1 MKLSRLI
8 YVFTFLIIANIMF
21 AQSDYQKVEEFRS
34 RTAQLSQA
42 INNSISMDELDSLKT
57 IVNYFKKLYE
67 DDKELLDKSLYPG
80 NYTSAFQ
87 KLENDIESRRVGL
100 SQISELQQ
108 EVIALKSEIQILNER
123 NADLLSKI
131 KEYQAIG
138 GKDTKSL
145 TELRNLVDDL
155 RKSLKQRDELVRSI
169 VDSLLSD
176 FIKHPMSLNA
186 AEKQNIFDKIET
198 GNLFYNIEKTVRDNI
213 DFLNVTELKP
223 EDLGELKEDQIRFY
237 NMWKKMGPRLADV
250 YIERGQRAGE
260 VAYITNL
267 FAQWNQKL
275 DTQIWERVHRA
286 LKENSVQVSQFQD
299 GNEFTRILKEYIN
312 NRKLEAGEDEFDN
325 FENLVWTRSLKTDW
339 IPLLVD
345 NGMITVQQRDEI
357 QEALDEWSDMYERET
372 PVYWYFAIAIIVI
385 VFFIIFIPKWKKKN
399 KPVAEQ

>member
-8 YVFTFLIIANIMF
+8 YVYTFLIIASIIF

-57 IVNYFKKLYE
+57 IVKYFKKLYE

-100 SQISELQQ
+100 SQISELQK

-123 NADLLSKI
+123 NADLLSRI

-155 RKSLKQRDELVRSI
+155 RKGLKQRDELVRSI

-198 GNLFYNIEKTVRDNI
+198 GNLFYNIEKTVRDNM
-213 DFLNVTELKP
+213 DFLNVTELNP
-223 EDLGELKEDQIRFY
+223 QDLGELKEDQVRFY

-275 DTQIWERVHRA
+275 DAQIWERVHRA
-286 LKENSVQVSQFQD
+286 LKENNIQVSQFQD

-312 NRKLEAGEDEFDN
+312 NRKLEASEKEFDN
-325 FENLVWTRSLKTDW
+325 FEDVVWTRNLKTDW
-339 IPLLVD
+339 ILILVD
-345 NGMITVQQRDEI
+345 NGMLTIEQRNEI
-357 QEALDEWSDMYERET
+357 QKAVDEWSELYDSET
-372 PVYWYFAIAIIVI
+372 SIYWYIAIVVI
-385 VFFIIFIPKWKKKN
+385 IILFLLIFIPKWKKKN
-399 KPVAEQ
+399 KPLSEQ

>member
-8 YVFTFLIIANIMF
+8 YVFTFLIIANIIL

-42 INNSISMDELDSLKT
+42 INNSISTDELDSLKT
-57 IVNYFKKLYE
+57 IVNYLKKLYE
-67 DDKELLDKSLYPG
+67 DDKELLDKSLYPE

-100 SQISELQQ
+100 SQISELQE

-123 NADLLSKI
+123 NADLLSRI

-198 GNLFYNIEKTVRDNI
+198 GNLFYNIEKTVRDNM

-223 EDLGELKEDQIRFY
+223 EDLGELKENQVRFY
-237 NMWKKMGPRLADV
+237 NIWKKMGPRLADV

-275 DTQIWERVHRA
+275 DAQIWERVHRA
-286 LKENSVQVSQFQD
+286 LKENNVQVSQFQD

-312 NRKLEAGEDEFDN
+312 NRKLEASEKEFDN
-325 FENLVWTRSLKTDW
+325 FEDIVWMRNLKTDW
-339 IPLLVD
+339 TPILVD
-345 NGMITVQQRDEI
+345 NGMLTIEQRNEI
-357 QEALDEWSDMYERET
+357 QKAVDEWSELYDSET
-372 PVYWYFAIAIIVI
+372 SIYWYIAIVVI
-385 VFFIIFIPKWKKKN
+385 IILFLLIFIPKWKKKN
-399 KPVAEQ
+399 KTLAEQ

>member
-8 YVFTFLIIANIMF
+8 YVFTFLIIANIIL

-42 INNSISMDELDSLKT
+42 INNSISTDELDSLKT
-57 IVNYFKKLYE
+57 IVNYLKKLYE
-67 DDKELLDKSLYPG
+67 DDKELLDKSLYPE

-100 SQISELQQ
+100 SQISELQE

-123 NADLLSKI
+123 NADLLSRI

-198 GNLFYNIEKTVRDNI
+198 GNLFYNIEKTVRDNM

-223 EDLGELKEDQIRFY
+223 EDLGELKENQVRFY

-275 DTQIWERVHRA
+275 DAQIWERVHRA
-286 LKENSVQVSQFQD
+286 LKENNVQVSQFQD

-312 NRKLEAGEDEFDN
+312 NRKLEASEKEFDN
-325 FENLVWTRSLKTDW
+325 FEDIVWMRNLKTDW
-339 IPLLVD
+339 TPILVD
-345 NGMITVQQRDEI
+345 NGMLTIEQRNEI
-357 QEALDEWSDMYERET
+357 QKAVDEWSELYDSET
-372 PVYWYFAIAIIVI
+372 SIYWYIAIVVI
-385 VFFIIFIPKWKKKN
+385 IILFLLIFIPKWKKKN
-399 KPVAEQ
+399 KPLAEQ

>member
-1 MKLSRLI
+1 MKTKLAVLI
-8 YVFTFLIIANIMF
+8 WLPIIFANALI
-21 AQSDYQKVEEFRS
+21 AQSDYEKVQEFQIQTRH
-34 RTAQLSQA
+34 LSQA
-42 INNSISMDELDSLKT
+42 INNSISIEELDSLKT
-57 IVNYFKKLYE
+57 IVNYFKKFYE
-67 DDKELLDKSLYPG
+67 DDKELLDQSLFPE
-80 NYTSAFQ
+80 NYTSTFA
-87 KLENDIESRRVGL
+87 KLENEIESRRVGL
-100 SQISELQQ
+100 SQISELQE
-108 EVIALKSEIQILNER
+108 EVIALKGEIQILNEK
-123 NADLLSKI
+123 NADLLARI

-198 GNLFYNIEKTVRDNI
+198 GNLFYNIEKTVRDNM
-213 DFLNVTELKP
+213 DFLNVTELNP
-223 EDLGELKEDQIRFY
+223 EDLGELKEDQVRFY

-275 DTQIWERVHRA
+275 DAQIWERVHRA
-286 LKENSVQVSQFQD
+286 LKENNVQVNKFQD

-312 NRKLEAGEDEFDN
+312 NRKLEAGKDEFDN
-325 FENLVWTRSLKTDW
+325 FENLVWTRSLKTNW
-339 IPLLVD
+339 IPILVD

-357 QEALDEWSDMYERET
+357 QDAVDDWYEMYERET
-372 PVYWYFAIAIIVI
+372 PFYWYIAIAIIVT

-399 KPVAEQ
+399 KPLAEQ

>member
-1 MKLSRLI
+1 MKLSRLT
-8 YVFTFLIIANIMF
+8 YVSVFIFLTNVLF
-21 AQSDYQKVEEFRS
+21 AQSDYQKVEDFKLQITR
-34 RTAQLSQA
+34 LSVE
-42 INNSISMDELDSLKT
+42 INNASSAEELDSLKT

-80 NYTSAFQ
+80 NYTSTFN
-87 KLENDIESRRVGL
+87 KLENEIESRRVGL
-100 SQISELQQ
+100 SQISELQE
-108 EVIALKSEIQILNER
+108 EVLILKSEIQIMNER
-123 NADLLSKI
+123 NADLLSRI

-198 GNLFYNIEKTVRDNI
+198 GNLFYNIEKTVRDNM
-213 DFLNVTELKP
+213 DFLNVTELDP
-223 EDLGELKEDQIRFY
+223 QDLGELKEDQVRFY

-275 DTQIWERVHRA
+275 DAQIWERVHRT
-286 LKENSVQVSQFQD
+286 LKEDNVQVRRFQD
-299 GNEFTRILKEYIN
+299 GNEFTRIMKEYIN
-312 NRKLEAGEDEFDN
+312 ERKLDASENEFNN
-325 FENLVWTRSLKTDW
+325 FEDLVWTRSLKTDW
-339 IPLLVD
+339 IPILVD
-345 NGMITVQQRDEI
+345 NGMVTVQQRDEI
-357 QEALDEWSDMYERET
+357 QEAVDQWSELYDSET
-372 PVYWYFAIAIIVI
+372 SIYWYIAIVVI
-385 VFFIIFIPKWKKKN
+385 IILFLIFFIPKWKKKN
-399 KPVAEQ
+399 KPSAEQ

>member
-1 MKLSRLI
+1 MKTKLAVLI
-8 YVFTFLIIANIMF
+8 WLPIIFANALI
-21 AQSDYQKVEEFRS
+21 AQSDYEKVQEFQIQTRH
-34 RTAQLSQA
+34 LSQA
-42 INNSISMDELDSLKT
+42 INNSISIEELDSLKT
-57 IVNYFKKLYE
+57 IVNYFKKFYE
-67 DDKELLDKSLYPG
+67 DDKELLDQSLFPE
-80 NYTSAFQ
+80 NYTSTFA
-87 KLENDIESRRVGL
+87 KLENEIESRRVGL
-100 SQISELQQ
+100 SQISELQE
-108 EVIALKSEIQILNER
+108 EVIALKGEIQILNEK
-123 NADLLSKI
+123 NADLLARI

-198 GNLFYNIEKTVRDNI
+198 GNLFYNIEKTVRDNM
-213 DFLNVTELKP
+213 DFLNVIELNP
-223 EDLGELKEDQIRFY
+223 EDLGELKEDQVRFY

-275 DTQIWERVHRA
+275 DAQIWERVHRA
-286 LKENSVQVSQFQD
+286 LKENNVQVNKFQD

-312 NRKLEAGEDEFDN
+312 NRKLEAGKDEFDN
-325 FENLVWTRSLKTDW
+325 FENLVWTRSLKTNW
-339 IPLLVD
+339 IPILVD

-357 QEALDEWSDMYERET
+357 QDAVDDWYEMYERET
-372 PVYWYFAIAIIVI
+372 PFYWYIAIAIIVT

-399 KPVAEQ
+399 KPLAEQ

>member
-1 MKLSRLI
+1 MKTKLVVLI
-8 YVFTFLIIANIMF
+8 WLPIIFANALI
-21 AQSDYQKVEEFRS
+21 AQSDYEKVQEFQIQTRH
-34 RTAQLSQA
+34 LSQA
-42 INNSISMDELDSLKT
+42 INNSNSIEELDSLKT

-67 DDKELLDKSLYPG
+67 DDKELLDQSLFPE
-80 NYTSAFQ
+80 NYTSTFA
-87 KLENDIESRRVGL
+87 KLENEIESRRVGL
-100 SQISELQQ
+100 SQISELQE
-108 EVIALKSEIQILNER
+108 EVIALKGEIQILNEK
-123 NADLLSKI
+123 NADLLARI

-198 GNLFYNIEKTVRDNI
+198 GNLFYNIEKTVRDNM
-213 DFLNVTELKP
+213 DFLNVTELNP
-223 EDLGELKEDQIRFY
+223 EDLGELKEDQVRFY

-275 DTQIWERVHRA
+275 DAQIWERVHRA
-286 LKENSVQVSQFQD
+286 LKENNVQVNKFQD

-312 NRKLEAGEDEFDN
+312 NRKLEAGKDEFDN
-325 FENLVWTRSLKTDW
+325 FENLVWTRSLKTNW
-339 IPLLVD
+339 IPILVD

-357 QEALDEWSDMYERET
+357 QDAVDDWYEMYERET
-372 PVYWYFAIAIIVI
+372 PFYWYIAIAIIVT

-399 KPVAEQ
+399 KPLAEQ

>member
-1 MKLSRLI
+1 MKTKLAVLI
-8 YVFTFLIIANIMF
+8 WLPIIFANALI
-21 AQSDYQKVEEFRS
+21 AQSDYEKVQEFQIQTRH
-34 RTAQLSQA
+34 LSQA
-42 INNSISMDELDSLKT
+42 INNSISIEELDSLKT

-67 DDKELLDKSLYPG
+67 DDKELLDQSLFPE
-80 NYTSAFQ
+80 NYTSTFA
-87 KLENDIESRRVGL
+87 KLENEIESRRVGL
-100 SQISELQQ
+100 SQISELQE
-108 EVIALKSEIQILNER
+108 EVIALKGEIQILNEK
-123 NADLLSKI
+123 NADLLARI

-198 GNLFYNIEKTVRDNI
+198 GNLFYNIEKTVRDNM
-213 DFLNVTELKP
+213 DFLNVTELNP
-223 EDLGELKEDQIRFY
+223 EDLGELKEDQVRFY

-275 DTQIWERVHRA
+275 DAQIWERVHRA
-286 LKENSVQVSQFQD
+286 LKENNVQVNKFQD

-312 NRKLEAGEDEFDN
+312 NRKLEAGKDEFDN
-325 FENLVWTRSLKTDW
+325 FENLVWTRSLKTNW
-339 IPLLVD
+339 IPILVD

-357 QEALDEWSDMYERET
+357 QDAVDDWYEMYERET
-372 PVYWYFAIAIIVI
+372 PFYWYIAIAIIVT

-399 KPVAEQ
+399 KPLAEQ